1 MKRKK
6 LLDGTSAVGLEKPIS
21 ANESMYV
28 ATVQGDSPYV
38 KLLLKFSDI
47 TKPSQR
53 KPAVHVKQNTEHRIE
68 MNSSPVFSKARR
80 LGPEKLQETKREF
93 QYMVSK
99 CWCRPSKSAWASP
112 LHMIPKKDDWRPYGD
127 HRRLNTQNLLNYG
140 HLLAHL
146 PYSVDC
152 KLW

>member
-47 TKPSQR
+47 TKPSQP
-53 KPAVHVKQNTEHRIE
+53 KLAFHVKHNTEHHIETHDAYQIWYLRI
-68 MNSSPVFSKARR
+68 NANAATDLAVF
-80 LGPEKLQETKREF
+80 
-93 QYMVSK
+93 K
-99 CWCRPSKSAWASP
+99 CRQS
-112 LHMIPKKDDWRPYGD
+112 LYWRI
-127 HRRLNTQNLLNYG
+127 TANL
-140 HLLAHL
+140 
-146 PYSVDC
+146 
-152 KLW
+152 